1 MGFDSLYRD
10 CQFII
15 VAKGLLR
22 FTTLSFLGV
31 VFAVVFQKSPHEIL
45 VFSSEI
51 HFRRKLIPHHVM
63 SETQLFRVNIAV
75 LPINTKDLM
84 VQVIRLFLVY
94 AVVSSS
100 YKNTFEICLKILKTT
115 CKLTEKSVHY
125 T

>member
-1 MGFDSLYRD
+1 MPKSQL
-10 CQFII
+10 
-15 VAKGLLR
+15 
-22 FTTLSFLGV
+22 LGV
-31 VFAVVFQKSPHEIL
+31 NL
-45 VFSSEI
+45 V
-51 HFRRKLIPHHVM
+51 
-63 SETQLFRVNIAV
+63 V
-75 LPINTKDLM
+75 LPIHTKDLM